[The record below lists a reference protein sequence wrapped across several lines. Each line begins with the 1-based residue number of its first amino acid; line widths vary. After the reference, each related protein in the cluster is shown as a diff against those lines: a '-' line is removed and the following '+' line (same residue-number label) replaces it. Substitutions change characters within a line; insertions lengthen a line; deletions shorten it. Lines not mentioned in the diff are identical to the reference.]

1 MKFDIKY
8 IIWKIKFK
16 MCIRKVI
23 KEKKKELKEY
33 CDRINKEV
41 MDDLFNK

>member
-1 MKFDIKY
+1 MKIDIKY

-16 MCIRKVI
+16 MCIRKVL
-23 KEKKKELKEY
+23 KKKKKELKEH

-41 MDDLFNK
+41 MNDIFNK